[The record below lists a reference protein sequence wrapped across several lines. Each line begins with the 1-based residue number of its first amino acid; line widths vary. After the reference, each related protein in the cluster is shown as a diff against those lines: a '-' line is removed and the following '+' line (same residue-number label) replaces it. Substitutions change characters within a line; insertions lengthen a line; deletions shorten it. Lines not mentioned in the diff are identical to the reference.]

1 MQHIIIYMK
10 EKTLAL
16 GKSLN
21 IQKVNLV
28 SCVTPVVLGTAAQ
41 KGCLHCCE
49 TATESILP
57 QGRDLFPTKGFVGN
71 EIKKKKH

>member
-1 MQHIIIYMK
+1 MYMQHIYMK

-49 TATESILP
+49 TVTESIYLKEETYFL
-57 QGRDLFPTKGFVGN
+57 QRGL
-71 EIKKKKH
+71 